1 MSTLSKGRRTH
12 SRSVEDAAPAWLT
25 AYVTAYALGT
35 AKAASTAGRDE
46 VRGHH
51 TTTTN
56 VSAATTAALTPYRRR
71 RRRGRTGP
79 PVLGRRGGALTG
91 APRPSVLVITSSVQ
105 AGLGTRG
112 A

>member
-12 SRSVEDAAPAWLT
+12 SRSEVGDPPAVVT

-35 AKAASTAGRDE
+35 ENAVVAAGGDE
-46 VRGHH
+46 VRSHQM
-51 TTTTN
+51 TTTT
-56 VSAATTAALTPYRRR
+56 VSAVTTAATTAYRRR
-71 RRRGRTGP
+71 RRRGGVDP
-79 PVLGRRGGALTG
+79 PVRVRRGGALTG
-91 APRPSVLVITSSVQ
+91 APRPSVLVITSSVH